1 MPTLSPVRLRVAL
14 PEDLPALPIIEL
26 AAGAVFRKVGMGVVA
41 DDPVPSEDDLLPH
54 VEAGRVWVATI
65 DDRVVAY
72 ALAVTLDGRAH
83 LEQVSVDPE
92 HAGRRIGAALIDE
105 VDRWAHTRGGDVL
118 TLTTFADVPW
128 NAPYYSRLGFRP
140 IDTPGPELAAALDHE
155 KRRFP
160 GFARLAMV
168 RPVRGP
174 VRP

>member
-1 MPTLSPVRLRVAL
+1 MPPLAPVHLRVAL
-14 PEDLPALPIIEL
+14 AEDLPALPVIEL
-26 AAGAVFRKVGMGVVA
+26 AAGAVFDKVGMGVVA

-65 DDRVVAY
+65 DHSVVAY
-72 ALAVTLDGRAH
+72 ALAVTLDGHAH

-92 HAGRRIGAALIDE
+92 HAGRRIGAALVEE
-105 VDRWAHTRGGDVL
+105 VDRWAQARGDDVL

-128 NAPYYSRLGFRP
+128 NAPYYYRLGFRP
-140 IDTPGPELAAALDHE
+140 IDTLGPELAAALDHE

-160 GFARLAMV
+160 GFARLAMA

-174 VRP
+174 VRR